1 MYADLNFPAVAGLG
15 SRLPKDNDTQA
26 GPVYA
31 EVKLKPLDTSSLN
44 TCAAT
49 GLMSQE
55 VNTFTKEPSQHK
67 PGGRHCSR
75 VCALAV
81 GAVTILLLV
90 TGVTLIIVCLPMAQD
105 PSELQTDSKTTKGC
119 PSGWTENRKS
129 CYFFSGDKDKKT
141 WNASME
147 ECKKNGSKLVI
158 INSKDELDFLK
169 GMSKGGYYFLGLTYS
184 NTKGK
189 WNWID
194 DTELNTDIFNIAQEY
209 SDYCCAVVGHNRVA
223 SADCNGSSSSNYSE
237 RRGTPWS
244 TTRIRMW
251 SVEKDMIQGLEEE
264 NVMASAKVGLGNQ
277 GPGLRQYPMGAASPK
292 IFS

>member
-1 MYADLNFPAVAGLG
+1 MSENIMYADLNFPAVAGLG

-44 TCAAT
+44 TCAAP

-55 VNTFTKEPSQHK
+55 VNTSTKEPSQHK

-90 TGVTLIIVCLPMAQD
+90 TGVTLIVVYLSMAHD
-105 PSELQTDSKTTKGC
+105 PSELQTVSKTTKGC
-119 PSGWTENRKS
+119 PFGWTENRKS
-129 CYFFSGDKDKKT
+129 CYFFSGDRDKKS

-147 ECKKNGSKLVI
+147 ECNKNGSKLVI

-169 GMSKGGYYFLGLTYS
+169 GMSEGGYYFLGLTYS

-194 DTELNTDIFNIAQEY
+194 DTELNTDIFNIAQKY
-209 SDYCCAVVGHNRVA
+209 SDYCCAVVGHNKVA
-223 SADCNGSSSSNYSE
+223 SANCNGSSSSNY
-237 RRGTPWS
+237 
-244 TTRIRMW
+244 MC
-251 SVEKDMIQGLEEE
+251 EK
-264 NVMASAKVGLGNQ
+264 
-277 GPGLRQYPMGAASPK
+277 PME
-292 IFS
+292 